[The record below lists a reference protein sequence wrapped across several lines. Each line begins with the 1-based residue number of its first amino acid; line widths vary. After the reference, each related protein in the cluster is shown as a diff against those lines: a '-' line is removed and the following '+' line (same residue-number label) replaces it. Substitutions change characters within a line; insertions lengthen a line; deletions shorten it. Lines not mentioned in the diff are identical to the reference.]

1 MKELQELYDLKNEVS
16 NLKDE
21 VSKLREDIQQLIITC
36 GRMDNHI
43 SFVDG
48 VYSTVRKP
56 LEFIVNRL
64 PFQSR
69 SQSLPEIVYGSD
81 QNILVPGAIT
91 L

>member
-1 MKELQELYDLKNEVS
+1 
-16 NLKDE
+16 
-21 VSKLREDIQQLIITC
+21 
-36 GRMDNHI
+36 MDNHI

-91 L
+91 LW